1 MGLVFAKIKLS
12 NGIDAIKNQINQLAD
27 HEVRHMEVEA
37 LVDTCAYML
46 IINENIMAKLGLE
59 KDRYQIGSISGR
71 FHNFGRCSKPR
82 RSPIRKQK
90 DYK

>member
-46 IINENIMAKLGLE
+46 IIN
-59 KDRYQIGSISGR
+59 
-71 FHNFGRCSKPR
+71 
-82 RSPIRKQK
+82 
-90 DYK
+90 